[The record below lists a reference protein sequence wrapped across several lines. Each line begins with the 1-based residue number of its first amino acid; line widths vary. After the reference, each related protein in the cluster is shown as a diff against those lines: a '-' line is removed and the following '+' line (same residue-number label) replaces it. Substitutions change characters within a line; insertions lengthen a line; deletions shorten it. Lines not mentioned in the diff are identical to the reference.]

1 MNKVLKSHRQHNGEI
16 FMSFVKTF
24 RDKLII
30 LKKYVEGT
38 KMKKR
43 IGLLYGGKS
52 AEHEVSLSTACA
64 VTGALDFEEYEIYP
78 IYITPD
84 GEWRRGERLEK
95 PASSIEEL
103 QFGNDAI
110 VLENNITAFLIED
123 NGTAVKFDVIFPL
136 LHGTNGEDG
145 TVQGL
150 LEVLNLPYVGNGVL
164 ASSAGMDKVIMK
176 QLFEIAGLP
185 QVPYTYFIRSEWK
198 NEQEAILTRCE
209 EKLAWPMFVK
219 PANLGSSVGIS
230 KASNRQELIKAI
242 EVALQFDRKI
252 VVEQGIVAR
261 EIELAVLGN
270 DFPEVSV
277 PGEIK
282 PMTEFYDYESKYKDG
297 STALIIPAELSTEV
311 VTSLKEHA
319 KSAFKILDGSGLVR
333 ADFFVTAN
341 DEIYINEVNT
351 MPGFTPVSMYPLLW
365 QHTNVS
371 YPELINRLIVLA
383 LERYEEKQQ
392 LHYKKD

>member
-84 GEWRRGERLEK
+84 GEWRRGERLAK

-110 VLENNITAFLIED
+110 VLENNITAFLIDD

-282 PMTEFYDYESKYKDG
+282 PMTEFYDYDSKYKDG

-371 YPELINRLIVLA
+371 YPELINRLIALA